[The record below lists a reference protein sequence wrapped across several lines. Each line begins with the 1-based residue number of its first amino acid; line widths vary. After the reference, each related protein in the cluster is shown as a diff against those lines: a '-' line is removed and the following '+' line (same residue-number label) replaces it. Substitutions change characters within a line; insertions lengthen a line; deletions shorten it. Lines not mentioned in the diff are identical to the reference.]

1 MRRRGEGAGIREGDV
16 ITDID
21 GTRITSQAVLLDI
34 IANAPVGSTVRVKVM
49 RDGREMTIPVSIAD
63 RTAVLQANN
72 GGRENEPD
80 RNAPGDAAPAR
91 LGIRIQDITPDMSR
105 QLRLPSQDGVYVSAV
120 EQDSAAEDAGITRG
134 TIITRIIAGNQR
146 FEIRNVDDF
155 GKAERALRAGQEI
168 AFMVLQQR
176 GGQYRSGF
184 VPLTVP

>member
-1 MRRRGEGAGIREGDV
+1 
-16 ITDID
+16 
-21 GTRITSQAVLLDI
+21 
-34 IANAPVGSTVRVKVM
+34 
-49 RDGREMTIPVSIAD
+49 
-63 RTAVLQANN
+63 
-72 GGRENEPD
+72 
-80 RNAPGDAAPAR
+80 
-91 LGIRIQDITPDMSR
+91 MSR

-176 GGQYRSGF
+176 GGQYRSAAPYH
-184 VPLTVP
+184 VPEGLQDQVGVLGVDLRDRLVGKDDLRLGDQCTRDRDTLLLAGR